1 MCVHVSTR
9 IRVQY
14 VCNYIHTYM
23 CGHMYVICMYV
34 VQVLHIRGTCTRVH
48 TCTLSQF
55 SNLDLRFLDEK
66 IPQSTCSGPEAPHGA
81 T

>member
-14 VCNYIHTYM
+14 VCNYIHT
-23 CGHMYVICMYV
+23 CVATCMYV
-34 VQVLHIRGTCTRVH
+34 CVLHV
-48 TCTLSQF
+48 CTLSQF